1 MLLKSSMKYYASFFE
16 VFLGLGLRKTLT
28 EKAKLL
34 HTYNFQNQIN
44 LVFDKQRFCMNE
56 TDMHTRKPRLR
67 LNHQG

>member
-1 MLLKSSMKYYASFFE
+1 MLLQSFCVMTSTF
-16 VFLGLGLRKTLT
+16 T
-28 EKAKLL
+28 EKAKFLP
-34 HTYNFQNQIN
+34 TYNFQSQIN

>member
-1 MLLKSSMKYYASFFE
+1 MLIFE
-16 VFLGLGLRKTLT
+16 AFLGLHLCTTFT
-28 EKAKLL
+28 EKAKNLP
-34 HTYNFQNQIN
+34 TYNFQSQIN